1 VIDTNFN
8 ITIECTTG
16 ELVTATWNYSKDHA
30 NSNVWKIEHIDSP
43 SNSWIVTLT
52 RNEIRS
58 EDLRI
63 KYNITIST
71 VPSNADTEGSW
82 ECSYCVQSC
91 KQRLH
96 DCLHSLRSGGLTMP
110 YLHPWKKA
118 HNYEKYGYLFSEIL
132 LERKGV
138 WAYSE
143 QTFNISCRKTN
154 GKSKQELKFNMLCI
168 IIILFMIFVYICF
181 RSGYNYL

>member
-1 VIDTNFN
+1 M
-8 ITIECTTG
+8 
-16 ELVTATWNYSKDHA
+16 
-30 NSNVWKIEHIDSP
+30 WKIEHIDLP

-58 EDLRI
+58 KDRGI

-71 VPSNADTEGSW
+71 VPSNAATEGSW
-82 ECSYCVQSC
+82 ECSYSVQSC

-96 DCLHSLRSGGLTMP
+96 DCLHSLRSGGLIMP
-110 YLHPWKKA
+110 KWKKA
-118 HNYEKYGYLFSEIL
+118 HNYEKYGYLLSEIL

-138 WAYSE
+138 WAYSK
-143 QTFNISCRKTN
+143 QTCNISCRKTN